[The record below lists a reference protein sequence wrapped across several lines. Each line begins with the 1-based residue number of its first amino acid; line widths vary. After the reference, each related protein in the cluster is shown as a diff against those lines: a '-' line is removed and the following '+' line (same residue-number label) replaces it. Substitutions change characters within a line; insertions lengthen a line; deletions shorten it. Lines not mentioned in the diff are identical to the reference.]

1 MAKRN
6 IIEIVEKIKN
16 ARFEDIINSDLA
28 VNLLYAWSQLFN
40 NGQEPS
46 WCVKCMRRYYS
57 EIILHGTEMAKN
69 LEEAKERTCIPS
81 WNGNKYIHRAGRHYS
96 NVYITDKQ
104 AIELLEKNLINES
117 DFEKLPDGYISKKV
131 IPTNTETIEE
141 KKVEEIIT
149 ESKKNTT
156 LAKPKKAKK

>member
-6 IIEIVEKIKN
+6 IIEIVEQIKKE
-16 ARFEDIINSDLA
+16 RFEDIINSDLS
-28 VNLLYAWSQLFN
+28 VNLLWAWSQLFN

-57 EIILHGTEMAKN
+57 EITLHGTEMAIN
-69 LEEAKERTCIPS
+69 LEEAKQRTCIPN

-104 AIELLEKNLINES
+104 AIDLLEKNLINES
-117 DFEKLPDGYISKKV
+117 DFIKLPDGYISK
-131 IPTNTETIEE
+131 NTKPVNVEIIEE
-141 KKVEEIIT
+141 KKSEEIIP
-149 ESKKNTT
+149 EIKKNTN
-156 LAKPKKAKK
+156 LSKSKKAKK